1 MRRNHIFMNV
11 KEEVEKRV
19 EFIKQVLK
27 ESRADGIILGNSG
40 GKDCALVT
48 ILSKMATD
56 NVVNVIMPCES
67 KRNYTVDRDDALKLS
82 KKFDIETYEID
93 LTDTKLML
101 KDAVK
106 DYCGDKSNM
115 HFNNMNP
122 RLRMITLYTIAQSKN
137 LLVAGT
143 GNLSEMTMGYF
154 TKWGDGA
161 YDFDPI
167 SDLTVS
173 EVYEMLRYLD
183 APTEIIEKEPSAGLY
198 EGQTDEKEMGV
209 TYASIE
215 EFIKTGKGP
224 DSDKI
229 KSVYL
234 KTAHKRSLPKV
245 YRRIELDVE

>member
-1 MRRNHIFMNV
+1 MNV

>member
-11 KEEVEKRV
+11 KKEVEKRV

-215 EFIKTGKGP
+215 EFIKTGK
-224 DSDKI
+224 
-229 KSVYL
+229 
-234 KTAHKRSLPKV
+234 
-245 YRRIELDVE
+245 

>member
-224 DSDKI
+224 DSYKI

>member
-215 EFIKTGKGP
+215 EFIKTGKGH

-229 KSVYL
+229 KSAYL

>member
-229 KSVYL
+229 KSEYL

>member
-1 MRRNHIFMNV
+1 MLNV

-27 ESRADGIILGNSG
+27 DSKADGIILGNSG
-40 GKDCALVT
+40 GKDCTLVT

-56 NVVNVIMPCES
+56 NVINVIMPCES
-67 KRNYTVDRDDALKLS
+67 KRNYTIDRDDALSVS
-82 KKFDIETYEID
+82 KKFGVETYEID

-101 KDAVK
+101 KDALK

-122 RLRMITLYTIAQSKN
+122 RLRMITLYTIAQSRN

-161 YDFDPI
+161 YDFNPI

-173 EVYEMLRYLD
+173 EVYEMLRYLG
-183 APTEIIEKEPSAGLY
+183 APAEIIEKEPSAGLY

-209 TYASIE
+209 TYDSIE
-215 EFIKTGKGP
+215 KFIKTGEGE
-224 DSDKI
+224 DSEKI

-234 KTAHKRSLPKV
+234 KTAHKRELPRV
-245 YRRIELDVE
+245 YKRVELDVK

>member
-122 RLRMITLYTIAQSKN
+122 RL
-137 LLVAGT
+137 G
-143 GNLSEMTMGYF
+143 
-154 TKWGDGA
+154 
-161 YDFDPI
+161 
-167 SDLTVS
+167 
-173 EVYEMLRYLD
+173 
-183 APTEIIEKEPSAGLY
+183 
-198 EGQTDEKEMGV
+198 
-209 TYASIE
+209 
-215 EFIKTGKGP
+215 
-224 DSDKI
+224 
-229 KSVYL
+229 
-234 KTAHKRSLPKV
+234 
-245 YRRIELDVE
+245 